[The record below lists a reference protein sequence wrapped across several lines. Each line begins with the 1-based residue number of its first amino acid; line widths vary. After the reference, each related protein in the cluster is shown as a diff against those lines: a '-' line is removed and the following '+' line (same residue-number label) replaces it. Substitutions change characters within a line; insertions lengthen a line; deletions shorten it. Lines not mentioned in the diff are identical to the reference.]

1 MAFSKYTGTTI
12 VGVVNFVP
20 KETEDNLELD
30 LLLPEER
37 QALVNHTGIR
47 FRKTAPKS
55 TTIRDLFAI
64 AVEKILQKT
73 GWEKDSIDVLI
84 CVTQSPEMVIP
95 SVSCRLHGDLKF
107 SNQTLCFDINSG
119 CSGFVYG
126 LNTVSGLLAGISG
139 KKARAILCCG
149 DLSTHLIDP
158 MDKSVRPIFS
168 DGVSAIA
175 IERDEND
182 NQVSGYFNLETDG
195 SGQHAIEM
203 QTDKNNCQSMK
214 LNGIDVFGYSV
225 KLVPK
230 NILDL
235 LAFSQQSIDFPDS
248 FIFHQANKL
257 INESIRKKLA
267 ISEEKVPYS
276 ISEYG
281 NTASASIPLT
291 LGTMWKHHTSTSGW
305 ILVSGFGVGFSV
317 ASALIR
323 FNPVFC
329 EAPEEV

>member
-1 MAFSKYTGTTI
+1 MALSNYRGTTI
-12 VGVVNFVP
+12 VGIVNCVP

-47 FRKTAPKS
+47 FRKIAPKT

-64 AVEKILQKT
+64 AVERILQKT
-73 GWEKDSIDVLI
+73 GWEKDTIDVLI

-95 SVSCRLHGDLKF
+95 SVSCRLHGDLEF

-126 LNTVSGLLAGISG
+126 LNTISGLLAGITG

-158 MDKSVRPIFS
+158 LDKSVRPIFS

-175 IERDEND
+175 IERDETD
-182 NQVSGYFNLETDG
+182 NQISGYFNLETDG
-195 SGQHAIEM
+195 TGQHAIEM
-203 QTDKNNCQSMK
+203 QTNTNNCQSMK

-235 LAFSQQSIDFPDS
+235 LSFSKQTIDFPDVYV
-248 FIFHQANKL
+248 FHQANKL
-257 INESIRKKLA
+257 INESIRKKLT
-267 ISEEKVPYS
+267 IPEEKVPYS

-291 LGTMWKHHTSTSGW
+291 LGTMWNTHQQHSGW
-305 ILVSGFGVGFSV
+305 ILIAGFGVGFSV

-329 EAPEEV
+329 EAPIEV